1 MSFSLNLSA
10 INEAAR
16 DRLAR
21 LRMETSPGA
30 SLRDR
35 LLSPPARTPPLVS
48 FALPL
53 SDGVGSSPVTSGEVD
68 PSGEFPSLHLSDG
81 GGGGLS
87 VFVLTAELVQ
97 DMCCGAVSGGVKF
110 CTLGASKCTFSSYH
124 KKVAV
129 LSDELYSAAPRN
141 TAYSSHH
148 VPVRLLSEGQLM
160 AVLREQHPKDKW
172 VPLLHALNSQSSDTT
187 LSIGNPANGSCLSY
201 HPKQETQIAS

>member
-1 MSFSLNLSA
+1 
-10 INEAAR
+10 
-16 DRLAR
+16 
-21 LRMETSPGA
+21 
-30 SLRDR
+30 
-35 LLSPPARTPPLVS
+35 
-48 FALPL
+48 
-53 SDGVGSSPVTSGEVD
+53 
-68 PSGEFPSLHLSDG
+68 
-81 GGGGLS
+81 

-129 LSDELYSAAPRN
+129 LSDELYIAAPRN

-172 VPLLHALNSQSSDTT
+172 VRLLHALNSQSSDTT